1 MGRIDYWEAIG
12 NDARLALQQNVGGN
26 EDVVLALAYVAYG
39 KVVSLCISYTPWQAL
54 SLLQNLR

>member
-1 MGRIDYWEAIG
+1 
-12 NDARLALQQNVGGN
+12 LQQNVGGN